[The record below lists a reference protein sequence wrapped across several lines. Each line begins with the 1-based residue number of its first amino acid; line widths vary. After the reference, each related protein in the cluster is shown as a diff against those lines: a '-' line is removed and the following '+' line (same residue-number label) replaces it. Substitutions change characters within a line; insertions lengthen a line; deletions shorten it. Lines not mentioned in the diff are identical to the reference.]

1 MIGYLLVPYISRSGS
16 TLLLNYLSQ
25 HQDFCVCLEADVLV
39 KHFLQQPYT
48 KNINPGTQKKYV
60 EFLAHNDAKLSNWG
74 LKSSDIE
81 IIASQANHLE
91 IFLSFLNQ
99 YQKRYCADAKIV
111 VFKAAE
117 IVDILEKLKTADLQ
131 HYSIRYLTLFR
142 DPRACFASQLTTID
156 PYSNREMNKNPLITA
171 YTWNKLAEKSRHFKE
186 NNPESYLELRYE
198 DFILN
203 PHKILNEIAKSFA
216 TTICDL
222 KSPKSSWLFNKIPAE
237 QKIIHHR
244 VNFNPDPNRANAW
257 KSKLKKTMVAIVQI
271 ETKGYRKHLGYTDES
286 KANTLWYIVKKYYY
300 KFRIYFEIDQY

>member
-171 YTWNKLAEKSRHFKE
+171 YTWNKLVEKSMQFKE
-186 NNPESYLELRYE
+186 KKPHSLIQLKYE
-198 DFILN
+198 DFVLN
-203 PHKILNEIAKSFA
+203 PQRTISKISELFS
-216 TTICDL
+216 TTICNL
-222 KSPKSSWLFNKIPAE
+222 KSPKSDWLISRIPSE
-237 QKIIHHR
+237 QKQIHHS
-244 VNFNPDPNRANAW
+244 VNLSPNHNKTSAW
-257 KSKLKKTMVAIVQI
+257 KNKLKKSTVSIIQN
-271 ETKGYRKHLGYTDES
+271 ETKGYRQTLGYIDELEV
-286 KANTLWYIVKKYYY
+286 NTLWNIIIKYYY
-300 KFRIYFEIDQY
+300 KFRIFFLIDRY